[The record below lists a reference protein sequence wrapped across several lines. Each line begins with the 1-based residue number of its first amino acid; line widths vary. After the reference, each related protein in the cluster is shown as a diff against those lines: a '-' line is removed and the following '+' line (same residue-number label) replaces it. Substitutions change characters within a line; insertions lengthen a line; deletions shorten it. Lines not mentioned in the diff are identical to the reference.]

1 MTEEQIVSDLA
12 VILNE
17 VAGVDQ
23 SKVSMDKSFLD
34 DLEVDS
40 LSMVEVVMA
49 AEDKF
54 CVKIP
59 DEEIKN

>member
-34 DLEVDS
+34 DLEVDH
-40 LSMVEVVMA
+40 
-49 AEDKF
+49 
-54 CVKIP
+54 
-59 DEEIKN
+59 

>member
-23 SKVSMDKSFLD
+23 SKVSSEK
-34 DLEVDS
+34 
-40 LSMVEVVMA
+40 
-49 AEDKF
+49 
-54 CVKIP
+54 
-59 DEEIKN
+59 